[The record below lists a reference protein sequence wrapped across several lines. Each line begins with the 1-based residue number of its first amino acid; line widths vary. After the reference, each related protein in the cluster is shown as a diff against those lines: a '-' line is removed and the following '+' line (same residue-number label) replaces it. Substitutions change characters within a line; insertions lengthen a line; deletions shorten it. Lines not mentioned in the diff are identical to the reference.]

1 MCRSVEMV
9 LEFIPRFCGLS
20 ALKFLLES
28 STIYVHT
35 PSLLLLGVR
44 VLKVLHWMRNDI
56 ISRDNSHLI
65 SCFVRLSWNFKYKS
79 FAEIQ
84 VFFLT
89 DAEYKLWPDYEALLI
104 FSIIYFYIWNLD
116 WSGLKIVILQSFCN
130 HVLLNYIC

>member
-84 VFFLT
+84 VFFFDRRRIQVMTRLWGIT
-89 DAEYKLWPDYEALLI
+89 DFFYYIFLHMKLR
-104 FSIIYFYIWNLD
+104 
-116 WSGLKIVILQSFCN
+116 LKWTKNSDFTKFL
-130 HVLLNYIC
+130 